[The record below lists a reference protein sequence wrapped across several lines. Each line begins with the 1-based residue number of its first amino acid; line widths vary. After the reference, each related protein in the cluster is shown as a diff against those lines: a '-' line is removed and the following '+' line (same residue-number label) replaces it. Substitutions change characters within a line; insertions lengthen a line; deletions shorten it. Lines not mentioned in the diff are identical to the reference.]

1 MTTAT
6 TEPVRIGEAA
16 EGLDVCKGHSM
27 ASQFGHPHG
36 VLGWLVGHL
45 MARKNAS
52 LNAAAVE
59 ILEVCSGDRVL
70 EVGFGHGRS
79 VREIAQGA
87 AGVFVAGIDASAT
100 MVRQASGRNRAL
112 MRDGT
117 VDLKEASVASIP
129 YPDASFTKVLAVNS
143 FQHWP
148 EPVAS
153 LREVRRVLRPGGSLV
168 LGLRMDAP
176 GGGRFTAPGFTERE
190 VDIAESLVRGAGFR
204 EVRREQ
210 REAGRALTCM
220 VAVA

>member
-1 MTTAT
+1 
-6 TEPVRIGEAA
+6 
-16 EGLDVCKGHSM
+16 
-27 ASQFGHPHG
+27 
-36 VLGWLVGHL
+36 
-45 MARKNAS
+45 
-52 LNAAAVE
+52 
-59 ILEVCSGDRVL
+59 
-70 EVGFGHGRS
+70 
-79 VREIAQGA
+79 
-87 AGVFVAGIDASAT
+87 

-168 LGLRMDAP
+168 LGLRMHVEGA
-176 GGGRFTAPGFTERE
+176 GRFTAPGFTERE
-190 VDIAESLVRGAGFR
+190 VDITESLVRDAGFR
-204 EVRREQ
+204 EVRRAQ
-210 REAGRALTCM
+210 REAGRALTCL